1 MEKNE
6 LFFHPWISKP
16 CHLKKRGFLCALF
29 DLRDFQGV
37 QEVDLGFWVPLP
49 SLLDSIGLSH
59 FNESKRERAGILEKH
74 TEVENGDVS
83 AFPDPHLKHIFFFTA
98 FRGRRTEE
106 THCFRAPS
114 ELKCGVE
121 VVPRGLVVL
130 ELECFVSHNSLL
142 RAPFSSRPLLSFTAL
157 ALSLPFLSTNKA
169 QRKCFPSGFK
179 ILGNT
184 KHLLGRKLRMVV
196 LYIYVL
202 VR

>member
-1 MEKNE
+1 MC
-6 LFFHPWISKP
+6 FVWSSGFS
-16 CHLKKRGFLCALF
+16 RSSRSGSGFLSSSPKPVGQHRLKSF
-29 DLRDFQGV
+29 QWKQKGEGRDPGKTHWSRKWWRVRFSWST
-37 QEVDLGFWVPLP
+37 FKA
-49 SLLDSIGLSH
+49 H
-59 FNESKRERAGILEKH
+59 F
-74 TEVENGDVS
+74 
-83 AFPDPHLKHIFFFTA
+83 FFFTA